1 MKREE
6 RQMQALENE
15 IIASLLVKFSL
26 IEKEDVNAQLF
37 SRKRN
42 RDIFR
47 TAFELY
53 QKNGNNEI
61 DITTL
66 AEKLEKKKISA
77 YDLIQ
82 ITTGVP
88 KLQPENFAFKVQKLK
103 EKRLAHKIIK
113 EVHKMA
119 KDGKFELEKAQKY
132 LKEIEKLGTATDD
145 ISKKAGIFI
154 GSLEQLREKEVP
166 KDDPLVENLV
176 FRGSLTG
183 IGGVKGSHKSFFVN
197 QLAFDFSSGY
207 PFLKFKIHG
216 PGRVLLIQ
224 QEVSLN
230 HKMQEAGDYDTG
242 ERFFPITTTGSQLKL
257 TRDKDL
263 SQIKIWIEKFK
274 PDILI
279 LDPLS
284 SFNEAEENTSRDMSR
299 IVNVFNE
306 LKSEFNLGLV
316 FTHHFSSKKNPEDPT
331 APTEAGGWFRG
342 HTVLPDS
349 ADALICLHR
358 LPGQRENENLAL
370 SYEDYNLV
378 QIQLRN
384 GKWPERFAIEFNPQ
398 TFLLGESNVWQE
410 LGKKIIPGEIED
422 LIDENGGEMLRAD
435 LIKKL
440 KANGAG
446 ITIIKKAIR
455 EALRQGLI
463 EKDHVPGKRGNPVI
477 YRTKK

>member
-1 MKREE
+1 
-6 RQMQALENE
+6 MQALEDE
-15 IIASLLVKFSL
+15 ILAYLLINFSL
-26 IEKEDVNAQLF
+26 IEKADVNQFLF
-37 SRKRN
+37 LKKRN
-42 RDIFR
+42 RVIFR
-47 TAFELY
+47 AAYDLY
-53 QKNGNNEI
+53 KNNGSHEI

-66 AEKLEKKKISA
+66 AEKLEKQRISA
-77 YDLIQ
+77 SDLIE
-82 ITTGVP
+82 ITAGTQR
-88 KLQPENFAFKVQKLK
+88 LQPDNFSFKVKKLK
-103 EKRLAHKIIK
+103 EKQLAQKIISDVYGMVK
-113 EVHKMA
+113 E
-119 KDGKFELEKAQKY
+119 GKFEIEKAHEY
-132 LKEIEKLGTATDD
+132 LKEIEKLEIAAEDD
-145 ISKKAGIFI
+145 ISKKPGIFI
-154 GSLEQLREKEVP
+154 GSLEQLKEKEVP
-166 KDDPLVENLV
+166 KDDPLIENLV

-183 IGGVKGSHKSFFVN
+183 VGGVKGSHKSFFAN
-197 QLAFDFSSGY
+197 QMALDYSSGY
-207 PFLKFKIHG
+207 PFLKFKTHG

-230 HKMQEAGDYDTG
+230 HNKLRLNRMQEAGDYDTG

-263 SQIKIWIEKFK
+263 SQIKTWIEEYE

-284 SFNEAEENTSRDMSR
+284 SFNEAEENTSRDMSK
-299 IVNVFNE
+299 IVNIFNE

-316 FTHHFSSKKNPEDPT
+316 FTHHFSSKKDPDHPD

-358 LPGQRENENLAL
+358 LPGQRENENLSL

-422 LIDENGGEMLRAD
+422 IIEENGGEMLRKD
-435 LIKKL
+435 LIEAL
-440 KANGAG
+440 NDKASYN
-446 ITIIKKAIR
+446 IIKKAIR
-455 EALRQGLI
+455 EAINQGLI
-463 EKDHVPGKRGNPVI
+463 ESDRIKGRGNPII
-477 YRTKK
+477 YRIKQ